1 MEKAEKA
8 SKLVEKLFSQL
19 IDQVEGII
27 DEEKKESHQNI
38 AKSLESAF
46 PAIEK
51 KLNFPAGSVA
61 LQQILVQS
69 GENFNHRSSNNQD
82 NLSDDIVFLGAR
94 VKHEEITIECVR
106 TLIINP
112 TDAIKKAYSILLDLL
127 QVSTSALQSGA
138 PLSQVYIKTK
148 EALKNIEPE
157 YLKLFPPT
165 IGSCNTKVISEN
177 SQEIAQTGEIYAIQ
191 LAFNNFPKPESFK
204 CKNDHFSLVICD
216 SAIVN
221 QNGPVKILTEV
232 ARDYQDISYSL
243 EDEEVATPKPK
254 KEKIDMKE
262 LENRGVVRSSRLRHQ
277 INNQQLENEKRRK
290 EHQNELRAKKYEELK
305 QRFSRFDMGER
316 DHSTDQRSLT
326 EVMSYSSRD
335 TFPDAAKKNQI
346 FVDARHESVLV
357 PIQGQIV
364 PFHVSTIKNVSKNEE
379 GSYFFLRI
387 NFLHPGAGIIKEGG
401 YTLPDLK
408 NPSTFYLKEL
418 TFRSSNPKNLNNA
431 FRLLKELIKRVKVKE
446 FEEIEKSSLVDQ
458 ERLMIIK
465 GKRPMLPD
473 VTIRPNISGKK
484 TQGSLEGHQN
494 GLRFTSSKGE
504 KLDIIYSNIK
514 HAIFQPVE
522 NELIVLLHFHLH
534 NSIMVGN
541 KKTVDVQFYTEAG
554 IQSDDLD
561 MRRRGGMDLD
571 EIQQEQREKK
581 YKEKLNKEFKNFAE
595 AVQALSNESVDFDIP
610 YRELGFYGVPAK
622 TNVFIMPSVNCLL
635 SLVEQPFFVLSLNEI
650 EVAHFERVQFALRNF
665 DLVFVFKNYSKP
677 PIRICTIPAEY
688 LDPIK
693 DWLNDIDIVY
703 SESINPLNWGNV
715 MKEISRDLQGFIE
728 EGGWNFLQESEDEG
742 QSEEEKEERGEEDE
756 DSEFDEEELG
766 SEEGESDFESD
777 EESEEEEEESE
788 ESAESEDEE
797 EEEGMDWDALE
808 EEAKRQDA
816 KRNAK
821 NVVSAK
827 STKKT
832 KH

>member
-1 MEKAEKA
+1 M
-8 SKLVEKLFSQL
+8 
-19 IDQVEGII
+19 
-27 DEEKKESHQNI
+27 
-38 AKSLESAF
+38 
-46 PAIEK
+46 
-51 KLNFPAGSVA
+51 
-61 LQQILVQS
+61 
-69 GENFNHRSSNNQD
+69 
-82 NLSDDIVFLGAR
+82 
-94 VKHEEITIECVR
+94 
-106 TLIINP
+106 
-112 TDAIKKAYSILLDLL
+112 LDLL
-127 QVSTSALQSGA
+127 QVTVSSLQPNSS
-138 PLSQVYIKTK
+138 LSQVYSKTK
-148 EALKNIEPE
+148 EALKSLEPE

-177 SQEIAQTGEIYAIQ
+177 STDVAQPGEIFSIQ
-191 LAFNNFPKPESFK
+191 LSFNSFPKPSDFK
-204 CKNDHFSLVICD
+204 CKNEQFSLVIFD
-216 SAIVN
+216 SVAVSA
-221 QNGPVKILTEV
+221 NGPGKILTEV
-232 ARDYQDISYSL
+232 HRDYQDISYSL
-243 EDEEVATPKPK
+243 EDEENPQSKPK

-277 INNQQLENEKRRK
+277 INNQQLENERRRK
-290 EHQNELRAKKYEELK
+290 EHQIELRLKKYDELK
-305 QRFSRFDMGER
+305 LRFSRMDMHER
-316 DHSTDQRSLT
+316 GHSTDTRSLT

-335 TFPDAAKKNQI
+335 TFPDAAKRNQI

-379 GSYFFLRI
+379 GNYFFLRI
-387 NFLHPGAGIIKEGG
+387 NFQHPGSGIMKEGG

-408 NPSTFYLKEL
+408 GPNTFYLKEL
-418 TFRSSNPKNLNNA
+418 TFRSSNPKNLNSA

-446 FEEIEKSSLVDQ
+446 VEEIEKSSLVDQ

-504 KLDIIYSNIK
+504 KLDIIYTNIK

-541 KKTVDVQFYTEAG
+541 KKTIDVQFYTEAG

-561 MRRRGGMDLD
+561 TRRRAGMDLD

-595 AVQALSNESVDFDIP
+595 AVQALSNENVDFDIP
-610 YRELGFYGVPAK
+610 YRELGFFGVPFK

-635 SLVEQPFFVLSLNEI
+635 SLVEQPFFVLSLSEI

-665 DLVFVFKNYSKP
+665 DLVFVFKNYAKP

-688 LDPIK
+688 LEPIK
-693 DWLNDIDIVY
+693 D
-703 SESINPLNWGNV
+703 
-715 MKEISRDLQGFIE
+715 
-728 EGGWNFLQESEDEG
+728 
-742 QSEEEKEERGEEDE
+742 
-756 DSEFDEEELG
+756 
-766 SEEGESDFESD
+766 
-777 EESEEEEEESE
+777 
-788 ESAESEDEE
+788 
-797 EEEGMDWDALE
+797 
-808 EEAKRQDA
+808 
-816 KRNAK
+816 
-821 NVVSAK
+821 
-827 STKKT
+827 
-832 KH
+832 